1 MLKIYH
7 NSRCGKSREA
17 IEFLTQKGLE
27 FEIVEYLKYP
37 LTVME
42 LQELIKLLHI
52 KPIDLIR
59 IKEKIWQENFKN
71 KDFSYIELINIIVE
85 NPILIERP
93 IVVNGEKA
101 IIARP
106 QELINNIL

>member
-27 FEIVEYLKYP
+27 FEIVEYLKNP
-37 LTVME
+37 LTLIE
-42 LQELIKLLHI
+42 LQDLIKLLQI

-59 IKEKIWQENFKN
+59 TKEKIWQENFKN
-71 KDFSYIELINIIVE
+71 KDFSDIELINIIVQ

-106 QELINNIL
+106 KELINNIL

>member
-27 FEIVEYLKYP
+27 FEIVEYLKNS
-37 LTVME
+37 LTLIE
-42 LQELIKLLHI
+42 LQDLIKLLQI

-59 IKEKIWQENFKN
+59 TKEKIWQENFKN
-71 KDFSYIELINIIVE
+71 KDFSDIELINIIVQ

-93 IVVNGEKA
+93 IFVNGEKA

-106 QELINNIL
+106 KELINNIL

>member
-37 LTVME
+37 LTVIE
-42 LQELIKLLHI
+42 LQELIKLLQI

-59 IKEKIWQENFKN
+59 TKEKIWQENFKN
-71 KDFSYIELINIIVE
+71 KDFSDIELINIIVQ

-93 IVVNGEKA
+93 IFVNGEKA

-106 QELINNIL
+106 KELINNIL